1 MTPHWTSLHVERFRR
16 LRDLKLDDLGP
27 INLLVGKN
35 NSGKTSVLEAL
46 SVLSHPLSAFTWIDT
61 ARERELKSSRT
72 PVLETLGWLFPHD
85 QPRSNGFAGEV
96 CIRGVKR
103 ANGATWQTKAT
114 YKEYRQ
120 TGLNT
125 VANSVTSMEIEAEDE
140 QSEYVSQL
148 DVVADELLRD
158 GRRILGGQESF
169 KFSGSAYAAATNE
182 SARFHP
188 CQLVTPVSH
197 RTNSILLQALDRVIR
212 QDSDQK
218 LVRLLKLLAPDVED
232 IAILDPEGR
241 RSVVEVKHQGVGFV
255 PLAMEGDGMRRT
267 LAIAAA
273 ISLAKDGVLLVDEV
287 ETALHPE
294 AIRDVFA
301 AVVQMCQVA
310 NVQLF
315 VTTHSLEA
323 VDAMLASVENPANSL
338 VAYHLPPRNSSQSVV
353 RLGGKSI
360 RDMRRVGG
368 LDLR

>member
-16 LRDLKLDDLGP
+16 LRDFRLDDLGP
-27 INLLVGKN
+27 VNLLVGKN

-72 PVLETLGWLFPHD
+72 PVLETVNWLFPHD
-85 QPRSNGFAGEV
+85 QPRTNGFEGVVAL
-96 CIRGVKR
+96 RGVKKDG
-103 ANGATWQTKAT
+103 GAIWQTRAT
-114 YKEYRQ
+114 YKEYRR
-120 TGLNT
+120 TELT
-125 VANSVTSMEIEAEDE
+125 ASASSTTRTEAEASDDE
-140 QSEYVSQL
+140 SEYVAQL
-148 DVVADELLRD
+148 DVVAEL
-158 GRRILGGQESF
+158 ILQGGQRISGGLESF
-169 KFSGSAYAAATNE
+169 KFSGSAYSAATNE
-182 SARFHP
+182 SARFNA

-197 RTNSILLQALDRVIR
+197 RTNLSLLHALSRIIREDRKQEIV
-212 QDSDQK
+212 S
-218 LVRLLKLLAPDVED
+218 LLKLLAPDVED
-232 IAILDPEGR
+232 IEILSPEGR
-241 RSVVEVKHQGVGFV
+241 GIAVEVKHRGVGFI

-273 ISLAKDGVLLVDEV
+273 TTLARSGVLLVDEV

-294 AIRDVFA
+294 ALTEVFGLLVKICA
-301 AVVQMCQVA
+301 AA

-323 VDAMLASVENPANSL
+323 VDAMLSSVENPASGL

-353 RLGGKSI
+353 RLGGNSI

-368 LDLR
+368 LDFR